1 MKKVLITGG
10 AGFIG
15 SNLCKFLLK
24 KKFDITVFDNL
35 SSGRLSN
42 IPKKIK
48 FVKIDIRD
56 KKLLKKNFKNFR
68 YVVHL
73 AAMPILQQ
81 AIDNPKEC
89 IDINLIGTQNILEFC
104 LKKNSKLIFA
114 STCAVYPLDLK
125 IKANEN
131 SSGKLINPYSISK
144 FASENLIGFYAKQK
158 KLKSV
163 ILRFFNV
170 YGRNQNPN
178 SQYSA
183 VVAKFIKNSKR
194 NLNLELYNNGEQ
206 KRDFINVDD
215 ICKAIFRSFNHK
227 NFDVFNV
234 GTGHAVKIKDLA
246 KIIVK
251 YSKKGKIIKGKKT
264 SFDAMYSCAN
274 INRIKKKMKFSPKIS
289 LKEGIKNLLNES

>member
-24 KKFDITVFDNL
+24 KKIDITVFDNL

-42 IPKKIK
+42 IPKKIT

-56 KKLLKKNFKNFR
+56 KKLLNKHFKNFR

-125 IKANEN
+125 KKADEN

-144 FASENLIGFYAKQK
+144 FASENLISFYAKQK
-158 KLKSV
+158 KLNSV

-170 YGRNQNPN
+170 YGGNQNPN

-183 VVAKFIKNSKR
+183 VIAKFIKNSKK
-194 NLNLELYNNGEQ
+194 NINLELYNNGDQ
-206 KRDFINVDD
+206 KRDFINVND
-215 ICKAIFRSFNHK
+215 ICQAIIKSFNHN
-227 NFDVFNV
+227 NFDIFNV
-234 GTGHAVKIKDLA
+234 GTGRAVKIKTLA

-251 YSKKGKIIKGKKT
+251 YSKKGKIKKGKKT

-274 INRIKKKMKFSPKIS
+274 IDKIKKKMKFTPKIS
-289 LKEGIKNLLNES
+289 LEEGIRNLLNE